1 MNTPE
6 NAEGAFRVALPAEEF
21 DWEGGA
27 LLCPAGAFR
36 LAPVCGLCQGD
47 GRVRLSVAL
56 GVSPEELAEGY
67 AVNVWVSCPDCGE

>member
-1 MNTPE
+1 MSKHTYKYQ
-6 NAEGAFRVALPAEEF
+6 
-21 DWEGGA
+21 
-27 LLCPAGAFR
+27 AGR
-36 LAPVCGLCQGD
+36 QQCKVYEDAPVCGLCQGD